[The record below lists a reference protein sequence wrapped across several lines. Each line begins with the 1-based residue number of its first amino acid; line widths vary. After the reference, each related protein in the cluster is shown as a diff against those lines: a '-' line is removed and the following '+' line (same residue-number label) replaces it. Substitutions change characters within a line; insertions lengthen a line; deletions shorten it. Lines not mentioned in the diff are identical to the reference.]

1 MPLYEY
7 RCKSCGKNI
16 EVIQKFSDAP
26 LTSCKECGGEVEKLL
41 SAPAIRFK
49 GSGWYVNDYAP
60 KKTGGDKSS
69 NGTKIPD
76 SKDKDE
82 TPAKVEK
89 SSSEDKSVSTKTTS
103 EKPSSNKPK
112 VA

>member
-7 RCKSCGKNI
+7 RCKNCGKKI

-26 LTSCKECGGEVEKLL
+26 LTSCKECGGELEKMM

-49 GSGWYVNDYAP
+49 GSGWYVNDYAS
-60 KKTGGDKSS
+60 KKTGGEKST
-69 NGTKIPD
+69 NGTKITD
-76 SKDKDE
+76 SNDKPE
-82 TPAKVEK
+82 TPAKPEK
-89 SSSEDKSVSTKTTS
+89 SSSADEAAGTRNSSDKT
-103 EKPSSNKPK
+103 SSNKPK